1 MKNKKNGKIIVL
13 NVQYYYD
20 EDGTLACR
28 EEIND
33 GISKEFE
40 KQIDKKIDEIGELIE
55 KNTKT
60 EKEKVDNQKQEIEK
74 DLNDLKTMLEDF
86 AKFLE
91 EKKKEEK

>member
-1 MKNKKNGKIIVL
+1 MKNKNGKIIVL

-20 EDGTLACR
+20 EDGTLTCK
-28 EEIND
+28 EDINS
-33 GISKEFE
+33 GISEEYE

-60 EKEKVDNQKQEIEK
+60 EKKKVDNQKQEIEK

-86 AKFLE
+86 AKFLD

>member
-1 MKNKKNGKIIVL
+1 MKNKNGKIIVL

-20 EDGTLACR
+20 EDGTLVCK
-28 EEIND
+28 EDINS
-33 GISKEFE
+33 GISEEYE
-40 KQIDKKIDEIGELIE
+40 KQIDKKINEIGELIE
-55 KNTKT
+55 KNTKS

-86 AKFLE
+86 AKFLD

>member
-1 MKNKKNGKIIVL
+1 MEYQKNMKNKL
-13 NVQYYYD
+13 
-20 EDGTLACR
+20 T
-28 EEIND
+28 
-33 GISKEFE
+33 
-40 KQIDKKIDEIGELIE
+40 KKIDEIGELIE

-74 DLNDLKTMLEDF
+74 DLNDLKTMLENF

>member
-1 MKNKKNGKIIVL
+1 MKNKNGKIIVL

-20 EDGTLACR
+20 EDGTLACK
-28 EEIND
+28 EDINS
-33 GISKEFE
+33 GISEEYE

-74 DLNDLKTMLEDF
+74 DLNDLKTMLENF